1 MRSISASIGSWR
13 SGTSSS
19 SWGAVCDNFPQLRLL
34 LGFLKV
40 DTYFQQRFSS
50 QGASVHI
57 KAAPAK
63 RSQHFNTKYRSIVR
77 RSILSAFGL
86 SVNSNLIIFNN
97 TQHVATGWPNTTQQ
111 CCVELLRSFG
121 RGLKLFLEGV
131 FV

>member
-40 DTYFQQRFSS
+40 DTYFHQRFSYE
-50 QGASVHI
+50 GASVHI
-57 KAAPAK
+57 KAPAK
-63 RSQHFNTKYRSIVR
+63 RSQHFNTKYRNIVR
-77 RSILSAFGL
+77 RSILSAFRL
-86 SVNSNLIIFNN
+86 SGNSNLIIFNN

-111 CCVELLRSFG
+111 CCLVIKLTFRALALRQS
-121 RGLKLFLEGV
+121 E
-131 FV
+131 